1 MDENIA
7 SDIIKS
13 NTIAFAKQILS
24 NIFPNAID
32 GFKKVKRRIINSQP
46 IDKRFGGQAL
56 IANTIKIH
64 PYGDAS
70 IYDAACRLVDS
81 FRHAFPLIEIEGNS
95 GSYSGDKAAH
105 ARYTEFWLSDF
116 CKAIL
121 FDDINFKTIPTEL
134 TEDLKGHEIKYFIPK
149 IPTALLYSN
158 ESIGFGYSSLTI
170 PLKFENICNLV
181 INYVSCKNKLSWDYS
196 KVANLFLPSF
206 SIHVFIKNEKD
217 VLNAYTH
224 GNFTYPIETEGL
236 YKIISQNTVL
246 VRTLSYGTSPKMVN
260 ERIINY
266 LKDKNS
272 WLSKNEC
279 NFLTLSEDKNYIDF
293 QITIKRGVS
302 VFELIE
308 RLKKVMMIRSSVHP
322 SNNYVFDEKMYNL
335 NPPDL
340 LRMWYKERYRSIFSS
355 KKHRQQ
361 ELQSLKLRLDTYL
374 IVCEHSD
381 ETISIIRNGG
391 DTDAVVS
398 KLKERFDLSQRQ
410 CEILLASNLQLLLRS
425 KRDELEVRIAKVLKD
440 ITELNESFKNI
451 DEEIIDDVNKLK
463 RRFKSDLR
471 FSSRKSSFI
480 GFVIVEKQGI
490 VQISNIDELI
500 DIGRIFQST
509 TIRYFEYP
517 KSIKEVQLNRPS
529 ANPTVYK
536 NIQSLPYTTDHQ
548 SVLISSTLPNVFI
561 RDGNRSVCIQSS
573 VGSSRSIF
581 NFVSSNPKVVTNS
594 GKIIDATD
602 DLFDTRKYSSEALY
616 AFDLVKDHD
625 KYIVISF
632 NKAHQNVIR
641 FQKVSI
647 DEDVMFS
654 GAGETSV
661 LAVIPDNIDVVVV
674 NMPSFSKYNIFILN
688 DVIKYASK
696 DKVNDI
702 TIRNFEKL

>member
-7 SDIIKS
+7 SDIIRK

-32 GFKKVKRRIINSQP
+32 GFKKVKRRIIYTQP

-81 FRHAFPLIEIEGNS
+81 FRHSFPLIEIEGNS

-116 CKAIL
+116 CKAIF

-158 ESIGFGYSSLTI
+158 ESIGFGYSSLTV
-170 PLKFENICNLV
+170 PLKFENVCNLV
-181 INYVSCKNKLSWDYS
+181 INYVSRKDKLNWDYS
-196 KVANLFLPSF
+196 KVTNLFLPSF
-206 SIHVFIKNEKD
+206 SIHIFIKNKKD
-217 VLNAYTH
+217 ILDAYAR
-224 GNFTYPIETEGL
+224 GNFEYPIETEGL
-236 YKIISQNTVL
+236 YRIISTNTVL

-260 ERIINY
+260 ERIINH

-293 QITIKRGVS
+293 QITVKRGVS

-308 RLKKVMMIRSSVHP
+308 RLKKIMLIRSFVPH
-322 SNNYVFDEKMYNL
+322 SNNYVFDEKMYKL

-340 LRMWYKERYRSIFSS
+340 LKMWYKERYRSIFSS

-361 ELQSLKLRLDTYL
+361 ELQSLKLRLATYL

-381 ETISIIRNGG
+381 ETIDIIRNGG
-391 DTDAVVS
+391 DSEAVVS
-398 KLKERFDLSQRQ
+398 KLKARFDLSQRQ
-410 CEILLASNLQLLLRS
+410 CEILLSSNFQLLLRS
-425 KRDELEVRIAKVLKD
+425 KREELEIRMEKVLKD
-440 ITELNESFKNI
+440 MNDLNESFKNI
-451 DEEIIDDVNKLK
+451 DSEIVDDINKLK
-463 RRFKSDLR
+463 KRFKSDLR
-471 FSSRKSSFI
+471 FSSRESSFV

-517 KSIKEVQLNRPS
+517 KNVREIQLNRPS
-529 ANPTVYK
+529 ANPVVYK
-536 NIQSLPYTTDHQ
+536 NIQSLPYTTDNQ
-548 SVLISSTLPNVFI
+548 SALIVSSLQKLFI
-561 RDGNRSVCIQSS
+561 RDTKSICTNPLVSA
-573 VGSSRSIF
+573 SRSIF
-581 NFVSSNPKVVTNS
+581 NFVSSNPKVVMNS
-594 GKIIDATD
+594 GKVIDAPK
-602 DLFDTRKYSSEALY
+602 DLFDTRKYSSDILY
-616 AFDLVKDHD
+616 AFDLVNDHD
-625 KYIVISF
+625 GYIVISF

-641 FQKVSI
+641 FQRI
-647 DEDVMFS
+647 TLNDDVMFS

-661 LAVIPDNIDVVVV
+661 LAVVPDNVDTVIA
-674 NMPSFSKYNIFILN
+674 NMPSFCKYNIFILN

-702 TIRNFEKL
+702 SIRNFEKL